1 MSATYSMTL
10 QCSAWSLQY
19 SWSSKAIFTSRN
31 LRSQYACTQ
40 YTHHVH
46 PTYPSTHPDLWSTA
60 RVPGLIRWMP
70 SRRTSFPSRAAVTS
84 GDGLQAVSP
93 FGRVYLCC
101 SKSLAVISWKNQS
114 IRRIFLWSI
123 PLIYKHM
130 LSPQTTAFCSSQ
142 EYRKISRKSSI
153 TFPKSIRNSHKSTHK
168 MLNSLWKSKTC
179 QYHLFE
185 TRTKAFLPPPL

>member
-1 MSATYSMTL
+1 MSTTYSMKL

-31 LRSQYACTQ
+31 LRSQYACTR

-46 PTYPSTHPDLWSTA
+46 PTYPRSHADLWSTA
-60 RVPGLIRWMP
+60 RVPGLTRWMP

-101 SKSLAVISWKNQS
+101 SKSLAVISCKNQF
-114 IRRIFLWSI
+114 ITRIYLWSI
-123 PLIYKHM
+123 FLIYDYT
-130 LSPQTTAFCSSQ
+130 LSPQ
-142 EYRKISRKSSI
+142 
-153 TFPKSIRNSHKSTHK
+153 
-168 MLNSLWKSKTC
+168 
-179 QYHLFE
+179 
-185 TRTKAFLPPPL
+185 